1 MSQPVAISVADVCF
15 RYGEQEVLH
24 NVSFEVP
31 ERAFVAVV
39 GPNGGGKT
47 TLLRLIMGALTPRFG
62 QVKVFGQPPTGALR
76 RIGYVPQ
83 HLLFDPSFPISVRD
97 AVLVGRAAARRI
109 GRFTAAERITAGRAL
124 ERVGLSGFANRH
136 FAALS
141 GGQRQRVLI
150 AQALVSDPGLLLFD
164 EPTANVDTTTEQ
176 GIYTLLRELNQEAT
190 VVVVSHNLSVVTA
203 HASHVLCVN
212 RTAGLHTIGELT
224 SENTRTLPDSPHLA
238 MVRHSLNCH
247 VMTPGA
253 CLDEPHRAA
262 TP

>member
-1 MSQPVAISVADVCF
+1 MSQSVISVADVCF

-62 QVKVFGQPPTGALR
+62 EVRVFGQPPASALR

-97 AVLVGRAAARRI
+97 AVLVGRAAAHRV
-109 GRFTAAERITAGRAL
+109 GRFTAAERLAAEKAL
-124 ERVGLSGFANRH
+124 ERVGLAGLGQRH

-150 AQALVSDPGLLLFD
+150 AQAPVSDPSLLLFD
-164 EPTANVDTTTEQ
+164 EPTANVDTSTEQ

-203 HASHVLCVN
+203 YASHVLCVN
-212 RTAGLHTIGELT
+212 RTAGLHTIGDLT
-224 SENTRTLPDSPHLA
+224 SESTQALPESPHLA
-238 MVRHSLNCH
+238 MVRHSLHCH
-247 VMTPGA
+247 VLTPGN
-253 CLDEPHRAA
+253 CIHEPHRAA
-262 TP
+262 PNE